1 MAARMAD
8 EKLIEAIVE
17 QVAQRLLQERG
28 SGASAGSAPAAAG
41 DLVTEDIRA
50 GRVLV
55 NISARHIHLTQEH
68 VEVLFGPGA
77 QLTSMRALHQ
87 PGEFASNQQVLL
99 VGPTGKTLGP
109 VRVLG
114 PTRKA
119 SQVEISLTDC
129 YALGLKPPPP
139 IRPSGDHT
147 ATYGITMV
155 GPAGAVTLKNGL
167 IRANR
172 HIHLHTSQAAAM
184 GLKDGDRVDVRID
197 GERPSIFL
205 EVQIRAH
212 DAFRAEMHIDTD
224 DGNAVGI
231 RSGATAQVLLKG
243 R

>member
-1 MAARMAD
+1 MAD

-17 QVAQRLLQERG
+17 QVTRQLMQR
-28 SGASAGSAPAAAG
+28 SGVAPAPAAD
-41 DLVTEDIRA
+41 DLVTDDTRA

-68 VEVLFGPGA
+68 VETLFGAGA
-77 QLTSMRALHQ
+77 QLTPMRPLHQ

-99 VGPTGKTLGP
+99 VSPTGRTLGP

-119 SQVEISLTDC
+119 SQVEVSLTDC
-129 YALGLKPPPP
+129 YALGLKTIPP
-139 IRPSGDHT
+139 IRPSGDHNDT
-147 ATYGITMV
+147 FGITMV
-155 GPAGAVTLKNGL
+155 GPAGAVTLRSGL

-184 GLKDGDRVDVRID
+184 GLKNGDRVDVRLD
-197 GERPSIFL
+197 GERPAIFL
-205 EVQIRAH
+205 DVQLRAH
-212 DAFRAEMHIDTD
+212 DVFRAEMHVDTD

-231 RSGATAQVLLKG
+231 RSGAMATILLKG